1 VKRKAILSNFWGAH
15 FEALRQFLLMHEP
28 MVVIS
33 PRGLLSSDMQA
44 QVTQTGGSIVWLED
58 FCGAHPEETDA
69 TRGTRI
75 ARECE
80 RNLATRETI
89 AGLPQQ
95 GANGRLSNII
105 VERLNADLPAAI
117 GALDNLAKA
126 SDEFDIV
133 LLATSEEVT
142 CRAKVITAW
151 AKAHGIPSLHLAHA
165 IPLVDPY
172 TVHDQLLADK
182 LAVFGR
188 RGMEGYLD
196 LGVPEERMVAT
207 GNPAWDIYS
216 GLRKKKDACRQ
227 HINTKYVLDPM
238 LPLVVFGTTWAANLS
253 AFCNADVF
261 GDSVQAF
268 FTAIRALRAH
278 GIEVNAVIKDR
289 PANSLT
295 GEQTC
300 AKIHEAMGLGD
311 LPYRYAVDDTQ
322 LFAAAA
328 TVLVAVD
335 SNYLVEAM
343 LAGTPA
349 INLMN
354 PSGQLMGPCFEA
366 ESGILEAESAGL
378 ADAIARVLTD
388 DPTRSAMLDM
398 AARRTGYY
406 NFHDGDGLASVRV
419 AQAMAQMTK
428 QLPLRR
434 PHFVWKECLDVASG
448 SVEPDYHTVGRAD
461 LAAMYS
467 NTPAIILD
475 VGCAAGSTAALLKQ
489 RFPRSR
495 VWGIELNKAAAQLA
509 SRKLD
514 RVLVGKFEDFD
525 LEKEGIVKGTLDAV
539 LLADVL
545 EHMYNPWDV
554 MVRLRPFMSPTGQVL
569 ISIPNVR
576 NLLLMDELSKGNFT
590 YASSGLLDITHIR
603 FFTFKEI
610 LRFCKETGY
619 RVIATQNAIDLRLS
633 QFFKENQAKAVS
645 DINMDRITL
654 RNVTREELIEFC
666 TIQFHCLLE
675 RDAAAA

>member
-1 VKRKAILSNFWGAH
+1 MKRKAILSNFWGAQ
-15 FEALRQFLLMHEP
+15 FEALRQFLMMHEP

-33 PRGLLSSDMQA
+33 PRGLLSPDMQT
-44 QVTQTGGSIVWLED
+44 QVTQTGGSVVWLED
-58 FCGAHPEETDA
+58 FSGAQGA
-69 TRGTRI
+69 TYG
-75 ARECE
+75 APVGNECE
-80 RNLATRETI
+80 RRLASLQTI

-95 GANGRLSNII
+95 GATDRLSNII
-105 VERLNADLPAAI
+105 VRRLNADLPAAI
-117 GALDNLAKA
+117 GVLDNLTKA
-126 SDEFDIV
+126 SDQFDIV

-165 IPLVDPY
+165 ISLIDPY
-172 TVHDQLLADK
+172 TVHNQLLADK

-196 LGVPEERMVAT
+196 LGISEDRMVVT
-207 GNPAWDIYS
+207 GNPAWDVYS
-216 GLRKKKDACRQ
+216 GLRKKKDECRQ
-227 HINTKYVLDPM
+227 HVNKKYALDPM

-253 AFCNADVF
+253 AYCNSDVF
-261 GDSVQAF
+261 ADSVQSF
-268 FTAIRALRAH
+268 FSALRALRAR

-289 PANSLT
+289 PANSLS

-311 LPYRYAVDDTQ
+311 LSYRYAVDDTQ

-328 TVLVAVD
+328 SVLVAVD

-343 LAGTPA
+343 LTDTPA

-354 PSGQLMGPCFEA
+354 ASGQLMGPCFEA
-366 ESGILEAESAGL
+366 ESGILEAESPAL
-378 ADAIARVLTD
+378 ADAIACVLTD
-388 DPTRSAMLDM
+388 VSTRSAMLDM
-398 AARRTGYY
+398 AARRAGYY
-406 NFHDGDGLASVRV
+406 NFHHGDGLAAVRV
-419 AQAMAQMTK
+419 AQAMAGLAK

-434 PHFVWKECLDVASG
+434 QHLVWKECLDVESA
-448 SVEPDYHTVGRAD
+448 SVEPEYHTVGRAD

-467 NTPAIILD
+467 NSPATILD
-475 VGCAAGSTAALLKQ
+475 IGCAAGSTAALLKQ
-489 RFPRSR
+489 RFPESR
-495 VWGIELNKAAAQLA
+495 VWGIELNRAAARLA
-509 SRKLD
+509 ALKLD

-525 LEKEGIVKGTLDAV
+525 LEKEGLEKGTLDAV

-554 MVRLRPFMSPTGQVL
+554 MVRLRPFMSPMGQLL

-633 QFFKENQAKAVS
+633 QFFQEHQAKAVS
-645 DINMDRITL
+645 DINMDRMTL
-654 RNVTREELIEFC
+654 KNVTREDLIEFC